1 MHFARRSIAVAT
13 ALALTTPLPGR
24 AEESDA
30 AVTESPSTA
39 TEKKSQR
46 TDLPETE
53 LQELRVQAAPDSDR
67 FRATEATTGALGE
80 RPLVDT
86 PFSINVITDA
96 LIRNQQNDTPQ
107 DVFKNDPSFASG
119 NVPVPFSTLRG
130 FAIGDNGYLYDGL
143 PAFVGLSGAR
153 GQLQGIDRI
162 EVLKGPSAFLNG
174 IGASTSLGGTLNF
187 IPKRPLAV
195 PVREIS
201 ASYAS
206 ETLFG
211 VHADIGDRF
220 GADRQFGYRTNLAYR
235 DGEQAIDG
243 ARWRQTVA
251 TFAADWRATPDLL
264 LNATFDY
271 VDNQTPRF
279 QSFFAVV
286 PGIAVPAAPDA
297 RRNLSFSWND
307 FHQQDY
313 RGTVRADWSL
323 NNDWSITAQAL
334 LGHTWRPTV
343 FAGGFGLITSETGD
357 TLTLNSANTLDSD
370 YGSGQVLLHGKF
382 VTGPLSHQFTAGGS
396 ASGNDQNSAQGSIAA
411 LPSNLYFPLDY
422 FNQTP
427 ALPASAPYQKQRSY
441 GALLSDIIGFG
452 EQWSVLLGGRYAD
465 LSVDNYSLATGRV
478 TDSSD
483 VSKTTPAVALMF
495 KPIPDALL
503 YANYALRPRRTLRDV
518 CLRQA
523 GQHSVRGRE
532 RRQSQLLAECAEL
545 AAHAQHSAHRQADGT
560 TGFLVVPVAPGT
572 TNEIGEA

>member
-307 FHQQDY
+307 FQQQDY

-452 EQWSVLLGGRYAD
+452 DQWSVVARRTVCGPQRGQLQPRHRQGYGLERRLEDHAGGCAD
-465 LSVDNYSLATGRV
+465 VQTDPGR
-478 TDSSD
+478 
-483 VSKTTPAVALMF
+483 PALCELRGGSRAWRC
-495 KPIPDALL
+495 
-503 YANYALRPRRTLRDV
+503 RPRRH
-518 CLRQA
+518 
-523 GQHSVRGRE
+523 GQRKPVALPG
-532 RRQSQLLAECAEL
+532 
-545 AAHAQHSAHRQADGT
+545 AHRADRNRCQVAAAQSAADGRSLRSDKAARICRT
-560 TGFLVVPVAPGT
+560 SHPAVRPGR
-572 TNEIGEA
+572 